1 MNQPLYAMFFRGQG
15 GLLTSPG
22 MAQMAEQANAAA
34 GIRTDVFDYDDL
46 RAIEAAYAKHS
57 STGSK
62 IAAVGYSLGVSTA
75 TYLQTKHPFALVLC
89 IAASEF
95 AQNYPI
101 NKTNTKR
108 SVLWRSFL
116 DPLSSAGGNLGFDTI
131 HDVFNTHLLMDVA
144 QDIQAGVLEEIK
156 KASIT

>member
-1 MNQPLYAMFFRGQG
+1 MFFRGQG
-15 GLLTSPG
+15 GSLTSPG
-22 MAQMAEQANAAA
+22 MSQMSEQAKAAA
-34 GIRTDVFDYDDL
+34 GINADVFDYDDL
-46 RAIEAAYAKHS
+46 KAIEAAYTKHS
-57 STGSK
+57 AASGSK

-101 NKTNTKR
+101 SKTNTKR

-144 QDIQAGVLEEIK
+144 TDIQAGVLEELK
-156 KASIT
+156 REQRV